1 MCSALCLDA
10 REKKAKAYHD
20 GFTRMQ
26 GVLDSFIALR
36 ELLEKAGDDAYL
48 SADGLA
54 GLAHLLDI
62 LNRAGWDA
70 LEKMPFA
77 YEFRKLIG
85 LPPGKE

>member
-1 MCSALCLDA
+1 MCSALCLEA

-20 GFTRMQ
+20 GCNLIQ
-26 GVLDSFIALR
+26 GVLNSLIGLR
-36 ELLEKAGDDAYL
+36 DLLEKAGDDASL

-54 GLAHLLDI
+54 GLGQLLDI

-70 LEKMPFA
+70 LEKMPFP
-77 YEFRKLIG
+77 YEFRTLIG